1 MTQNRICV
9 RGVFFDNVTLD
20 EAAQLLRAAAREN
33 RSGVSVFTPNS
44 EIVQLCIEDASLRD
58 TINEGGLIV
67 PDGIGVI
74 KAARILGTPLKGKVA
89 GVDLGRRVM
98 AFAAEDGQPVALVGG
113 KPGVA
118 EEAASA
124 LQAAYPGLN
133 ICLTADGYFKKEGE
147 ENEAV
152 LSRIRESGA
161 RIVFVCFGAPAQE
174 KWIAANR
181 DKLPEVNVLLGLGGS
196 LDVYSGRVK
205 RAPAIFVRLG
215 LEWLYRLL
223 KEPKRI
229 GRMMNLPKFYFGTWK
244 YKLFHK

>member
-1 MTQNRICV
+1 M
-9 RGVFFDNVTLD
+9 
-20 EAAQLLRAAAREN
+20 
-33 RSGVSVFTPNS
+33 
-44 EIVQLCIEDASLRD
+44 
-58 TINEGGLIV
+58 
-67 PDGIGVI
+67 
-74 KAARILGTPLKGKVA
+74 A

-98 AFAAEDGQPVALVGG
+98 AFAAEEGFPVALVGG

-118 EEAASA
+118 EDAAA
-124 LQAAYPGLN
+124 AMQAEYPDLN
-133 ICLTADGYFKKEGE
+133 VCLTADGYFKKEGE

-161 RIVFVCFGAPAQE
+161 RIVFICFGAPAQE

-181 DKLPEVNVLLGLGGS
+181 DKLPGVNLLLGLGGS

-205 RAPAIFVRLG
+205 RAPAVFVRLG